1 MTLILNEQLAF
12 RAMVTFLAT
21 LHEQLGW
28 DDLPPLLGSMA
39 LIDGVPLDAAIAE
52 DWKGAVDQ
60 AFANSGSPD
69 AVAGLTLDEAYSA
82 VMHFLDARFRKGQ
95 TDIGQILKELR
106 SVDFPSSPPELMVE
120 WSQSMALA
128 SDSTKSISA
137 VIVKDGI
144 SYEIHSTSGKIS

>member
-1 MTLILNEQLAF
+1 MELVLDEQLAF
-12 RAMVTFLAT
+12 KAMVTFLAI

-28 DDLPPLLGSMA
+28 DELPPLLSSMA

-60 AFANSGSPD
+60 SFADSSSPE
-69 AVAGLTLDEAYSA
+69 AAAGLTMEQAYSA
-82 VMHFLDARFRKGQ
+82 VMHFFDARFRKGE

-106 SVDFPSSPPELMVE
+106 SADFPSSPPELMAE

-137 VIVKDGI
+137 VVVKDGI
-144 SYEIHSTSGKIS
+144 SYEIHNTSGKIS

>member
-1 MTLILNEQLAF
+1 MAIILDEQLAF
-12 RAMVTFLAT
+12 KAMVTFLAT

-28 DDLPPLLGSMA
+28 DNLPPLLGSMA
-39 LIDGVPLDAAIAE
+39 LIGGVPLDAAIAE

-60 AFANSGSPD
+60 TSANCGFQD
-69 AVAGLTLDEAYSA
+69 AAAGLTLDQAYSA
-82 VMHFLDARFRKGQ
+82 VVHFLDARFRKGK

-106 SVDFPSSPPELMVE
+106 SADFPSSSPELMVE

-137 VIVKDGI
+137 VIVKDGV
-144 SYEIHSTSGKIS
+144 SYEIHNTPEIKG